1 MLITKGSLL
10 TALGSDGDK
19 FTAFM
24 LDPASFGVTEPDITR
39 LKIAK
44 QKLDWTSN
52 IETTLP
58 EIVDLIS
65 LMLSHQ
71 IFTQSNID
79 AINAID
85 GQDNYIINVIAQDNI
100 TVENIYG
107 AVLEGSSWKVKV
119 DFVNTTLNKTHQ
131 ELFIFDTLPEE
142 QLQEAISSYI
152 KMLKER

>member
-24 LDPASFGVTEPDITR
+24 LDPASFGVNEPDITR

-58 EIVDLIS
+58 EIVDLI
-65 LMLSHQ
+65 LL
-71 IFTQSNID
+71 I
-79 AINAID
+79 
-85 GQDNYIINVIAQDNI
+85 
-100 TVENIYG
+100 
-107 AVLEGSSWKVKV
+107 
-119 DFVNTTLNKTHQ
+119 
-131 ELFIFDTLPEE
+131 
-142 QLQEAISSYI
+142 
-152 KMLKER
+152 